1 MSRKLEKISVLD
13 RNIEE
18 LSRLS
23 TADQLDVKY
32 ILLLQFLALS
42 ELLRNPEVDESIIE
56 THILGLNALIPES
69 LKDDQFREDSA
80 NSVISIPFDRRL
92 EWCGKKVGSPKC
104 SNLGKGS
111 CKGCSRIEGC
121 SEKKDTL
128 NPIMLLN
135 AITNLFDRCGLW
147 LKKSPKTVFRGK
159 RYGDR
164 QQSDSE
170 T

>member
-1 MSRKLEKISVLD
+1 MSKKFDKMSIID

-18 LSRLS
+18 LSRL
-23 TADQLDVKY
+23 TTFDQLDVKFV
-32 ILLLQFLALS
+32 LLTQFLALS

-69 LKDDQFREDSA
+69 LKDDQFREDAA
-80 NSVISIPFDRRL
+80 NSVISIPFDRRS
-92 EWCGKKVGSPKC
+92 EWCTRKVGPVRC
-104 SNLGKGS
+104 PNLAKGS
-111 CKGCSRIEGC
+111 CKGCDKIEGC
-121 SEKKDTL
+121 LEKKDTL